1 MSALVSLRVVS
12 KALCGRLAFVP
23 PLLSR
28 LVIGVVFTHSGWGKL
43 HNLDQVTSFF
53 ASLVLPFPE
62 LQAPFV
68 ASVELGCGAL
78 VLAGLATRLAS
89 IPLIGTMVVMR
100 IVDFNRLDFERTSA
114 YARGYPS
121 SRLASAVQADS
132 ARLSVKTRR
141 YTQLP
146 MRPKLPSVNP
156 PTWSEPGMCSRKL
169 NWNSDAKE
177 AVSATARNTEGRINH
192 AK

>member
-12 KALCGRLAFVP
+12 KALYGRLAFVP

-53 ASLVLPFPE
+53 ASLGLPFPE

-89 IPLIGTMVVMR
+89 IPLIGTMVVA
-100 IVDFNRLDFERTSA
+100 L
-114 YARGYPS
+114 
-121 SRLASAVQADS
+121 
-132 ARLSVKTRR
+132 
-141 YTQLP
+141 
-146 MRPKLPSVNP
+146 
-156 PTWSEPGMCSRKL
+156 
-169 NWNSDAKE
+169 
-177 AVSATARNTEGRINH
+177 ATALAPKITDANELFGLSEFLYIAMLVQLVLGGAGAISLDRFIARWLDGQAAPRR
-192 AK
+192 A